1 MVWARS
7 AERVRPE
14 VSALQLRALIV
25 VDRHPSINL
34 AGLSDELGSIPSV
47 TSRLCDR
54 LQTAGLL
61 VRRSSAID
69 RREIV
74 LQLSPDGR
82 RFVQRFRRARK
93 ADLAA
98 VLQQMSARSR
108 NALLMGLDAFY
119 SAAVELGHADDEL
132 A

>member
-1 MVWARS
+1 M
-7 AERVRPE
+7 
-14 VSALQLRALIV
+14 
-25 VDRHPSINL
+25 DRHSSINL

-54 LQTAGLL
+54 LQAAGLL

-108 NALLMGLDAFY
+108 NALLMGLNAFY
-119 SAAVELGHADDEL
+119 SAAMELGHADEEL

>member
-1 MVWARS
+1 M
-7 AERVRPE
+7 
-14 VSALQLRALIV
+14 
-25 VDRHPSINL
+25 DRHSSINL

-54 LQTAGLL
+54 LQAAGLL
-61 VRRSSAID
+61 VRRSSAINH
-69 RREIV
+69 REIV

-98 VLQQMSARSR
+98 VLQQMSARNR
-108 NALLMGLDAFY
+108 NALRMGLNAFY
-119 SAAVELGHADDEL
+119 SAAVGLGHADEEL